1 LHHIIAKSKSES
13 KERIKSYNQIKMC
26 MCIDMMV
33 MVRRILN
40 PERVLAITMCIT
52 NVMMMLRCT
61 LGPEWVLVFTID
73 LL

>member
-1 LHHIIAKSKSES
+1 
-13 KERIKSYNQIKMC
+13 MC